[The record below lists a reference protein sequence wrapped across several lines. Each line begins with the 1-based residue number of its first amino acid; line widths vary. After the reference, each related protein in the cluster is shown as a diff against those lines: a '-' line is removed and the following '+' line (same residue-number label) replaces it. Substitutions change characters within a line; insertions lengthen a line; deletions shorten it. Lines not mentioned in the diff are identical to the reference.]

1 MGAAWMELFRSSKGS
16 SSASNSAHSGL
27 PLRGVFA
34 AVASPLFILSTSS
47 GSSSS
52 SPAPAAHPR
61 LSRRPHQLAVRPP
74 PPCSRGRAHRRQT
87 DEWTSG
93 LMRSGSGLGPSPSV
107 SVGDRRSCD
116 LSREFALTEEWLLGG
131 APKHNAKG
139 RGAPSIRGPPGGVSP
154 AKRQR
159 SRPVLEGA
167 AATAASTSA
176 ADDNEGERW
185 RLLEQ
190 LSQVIPTAGSLL
202 RGAGGAPGR
211 EEGPLE
217 GASKAAASEPLDW
230 EACSRALDRLVSMSR
245 PAEKDRTLGEG
256 PPLGGS
262 ADLSLFSL
270 PGEQRKEGALGGSLM
285 DVAKDLFEA
294 SSDPL
299 ESLIGGPP
307 ALSKGPPLLAP
318 VKRSSSGSVQDP
330 MKERQRRELQQ
341 KRTLDLAAQIVSRFK
356 GSRRPGVLQ
365 LLHRF
370 FSCSARQVRDPQ
382 QLEKLVGS
390 CCYII
395 ARQHGDDMSLHDVT
409 AQLEK
414 REGTKGRQRCRC
426 ISKWVVKV
434 CGKLQLRCLPRHRDA
449 EAMASNA
456 LRRICCHLKLL
467 LTRQEQQE
475 QLLLQALKN
484 AYRQCIEEEKA
495 AASSSSSSSSQ
506 QHQEATGDPALAE
519 LDDEDLLRLLLLQ
532 QQEDP
537 AAAAAAAA
545 LEEGKSVGDEAAED
559 KLPDVEAFLKQ
570 FDSDCNAKKEEAEK
584 QEGLQQQ
591 KAKDPAAAAA
601 AAAADPVVCLGA
613 DGSLQLTLA
622 AASEGRASERPAAAA
637 AAGTL
642 EDDLLGPLDEG
653 LLVAAEGV
661 DPAAL
666 DAQIQQHECV
676 LRLLRLLPSAQRIK
690 LDHSIWLQR
699 QRKLALQQLCEQSSL
714 VIKCV
719 SLLQQLTALA
729 FACSAAKN
737 GYHQGPGGLQQQLP
751 TVSTSSSSNS
761 SSGSCSCSGREAETT
776 QAETPQEKTRLSPVS
791 AEGEDP
797 LDENWQQQLLLFV
810 LQQQQLLVFELPRL
824 QLLLRACGRCDA
836 ITTAAHF
843 VIVFEGL
850 QEAARRWSLAAAT
863 TTAAAAATAAAGV
876 PVFQRVVL
884 EALNVDRRS
893 VYKRRREQLH
903 LLMNI
908 FRRVSDIGEVHAK
921 NLGSLLVKAV
931 NDAKVTEEVLR
942 IAETEPLPSPVE
954 GSEDSS
960 TPPDEKCSGQEIQ
973 TTGSVNGQ
981 SSSGSSREDGS
992 SSGRDLMDCLG
1003 GEGPLLSVEATKAR
1017 PAALSAVALSQVD
1030 DVLSEADATI
1040 NSAAA
1045 AAAALR
1051 ELEEVDPALAETP
1064 MARVVSLQYERTQ
1077 QRWVCKWREGVGTGG
1092 RWHRRCFSVVKYGED
1107 GAHTLAAAVAKKLR
1121 DRRSQEN
1128 GGAGGGRHGGSS
1140 SSHADGSSGLHF
1152 SGHPTTKRMSRA
1164 AAGGHSSEGISKAR
1178 NSKRAAAGGGG
1189 GPLFA
1194 GGAAAL
1200 RKGGG
1205 PSSSSY
1211 LNEGRGALQTEEELL
1226 ATLPVDAAL
1235 SSVVASAAYS
1245 DEMERLAQLLH
1256 KARSNPLLARWL
1268 DERAP
1273 PPSAAALRA
1282 AAESLVPYLSFQTAA
1297 EEKAPAAAA
1306 AFKAQQ
1312 QPLPRRGRVA
1322 GAREGM

>member
-1 MGAAWMELFRSSKGS
+1 MPDHPLEAPPHALLF
-16 SSASNSAHSGL
+16 
-27 PLRGVFA
+27 
-34 AVASPLFILSTSS
+34 
-47 GSSSS
+47 
-52 SPAPAAHPR
+52 
-61 LSRRPHQLAVRPP
+61 QLLACRP
-74 PPCSRGRAHRRQT
+74 PPCSRQTGRHTQ
-87 DEWTSG
+87 WTSG

-107 SVGDRRSCD
+107 SVGERRSFD
-116 LSREFALTEEWLLGG
+116 LPRDFAVVEEWLAGG
-131 APKHNAKG
+131 DTKHNSNA
-139 RGAPSIRGPPGGVSP
+139 RGAPSSRGPPGGVSP

-167 AATAASTSA
+167 VTAASTPA
-176 ADDNEGERW
+176 AEDNEGERW

-202 RGAGGAPGR
+202 RAGGAPGG
-211 EEGPLE
+211 EDGPQGPLQ
-217 GASKAAASEPLDW
+217 GASNAAAPEPLDW

-245 PAEKDRTLGEG
+245 PAEDRTSDKGG
-256 PPLGGS
+256 SLGGS
-262 ADLSLFSL
+262 ADLSLFAL
-270 PGEQRKEGALGGSLM
+270 PDEQRQGALGGSLM

-299 ESLIGGPP
+299 ESLTGGP
-307 ALSKGPPLLAP
+307 ALLNATGPPLLAP
-318 VKRSSSGSVQDP
+318 VKRSSSGNAADP

-341 KRTLDLAAQIVSRFK
+341 KRTLDLAAQIVSRFR

-382 QLEKLVGS
+382 ELEKLVGS

-395 ARQHGDDMSLHDVT
+395 ARQHGDDMSLNDVT
-409 AQLEK
+409 AHLEK

-434 CGKLQLRCLPRHRDA
+434 CGRLQLRCLPRHRDA

-475 QLLLQALKN
+475 QLLLQQLKN
-484 AYRQCIEEEKA
+484 AYRQCIEEERA
-495 AASSSSSSSSQ
+495 AACSGSSSSNQ
-506 QHQEATGDPALAE
+506 QQQEATGDPALAE
-519 LDDEDLLRLLLLQ
+519 LDDEELLRLLLLQ
-532 QQEDP
+532 QQDDP

-545 LEEGKSVGDEAAED
+545 GALEEGRSMGEEAAED
-559 KLPDVEAFLKQ
+559 RLPDVEAFLQQ
-570 FDSDCNAKKEEAEK
+570 FDSDCIANKDEAEK

-591 KAKDPAAAAA
+591 MGNDPAAAAA
-601 AAAADPVVCLGA
+601 DTVVSLA
-613 DGSLQLTLA
+613 PDGSLQLTLA
-622 AASEGRASERPAAAA
+622 EASEGRFLERPAAAGKA
-637 AAGTL
+637 FD
-642 EDDLLGPLDEG
+642 DDLLGPLDEG
-653 LLVAAEGV
+653 LLVAAEGL

-690 LDHSIWLQR
+690 LDHSIWMQR

-719 SLLQQLTALA
+719 SLLQQLNALA

-737 GYHQGPGGLQQQLP
+737 GLHQGPGGLQQLLP
-751 TVSTSSSSNS
+751 ATSITSSSSNS
-761 SSGSCSCSGREAETT
+761 SSGSCSCGCREAETT
-776 QAETPQEKTRLSPVS
+776 QADTPQEKARLSPVS
-791 AEGEDP
+791 VEGEDP
-797 LDENWQQQLLLFV
+797 LDENWHQP
-810 LQQQQLLVFELPRL
+810 LQQQQLLQPSDFV
-824 QLLLRACGRCDA
+824 
-836 ITTAAHF
+836 AAAESGHSTGYW
-843 VIVFEGL
+843 IGA
-850 QEAARRWSLAAAT
+850 AARSAH
-863 TTAAAAATAAAGV
+863 GSSSSSSV

-903 LLMNI
+903 LALNI
-908 FRRVSDIGEVHAK
+908 FRRLPDIEEVDVK
-921 NLGSLLVKAV
+921 NLGPLLVKAV
-931 NDAKVTEEVLR
+931 TDPKVTEELLR
-942 IAETEPLPSPVE
+942 IAETEPLPSSLPPSPAE
-954 GSEDSS
+954 GWECSGS
-960 TPPDEKCSGQEIQ
+960 PADEKSSGQEMQ
-973 TTGSVNGQ
+973 ATGSVTAHT
-981 SSSGSSREDGS
+981 SSGSSREDGS
-992 SSGRDLMDCLG
+992 SGRDVVDCPG
-1003 GEGPLLSVEATKAR
+1003 GEGPGPWETTRSR
-1017 PAALSAVALSQVD
+1017 PAALSAAVLSQASG
-1030 DVLSEADATI
+1030 VLSEADATI

-1051 ELEEVDPALAETP
+1051 ELEDVDPALAETP

-1128 GGAGGGRHGGSS
+1128 GGAGGGRQGGAASS
-1140 SSHADGSSGLHF
+1140 NADSSTSSNLQL
-1152 SGHPTTKRMSRA
+1152 SALPTSKRMARA
-1164 AAGGHSSEGISKAR
+1164 AAGGPSSDLSEGLVAQRPPPSGGTSKSR
-1178 NSKRAAAGGGG
+1178 NSKRSAAGGGG
-1189 GPLFA
+1189 GYPSA
-1194 GGAAAL
+1194 GGAAAS
-1200 RKGGG
+1200 RERRG
-1205 PSSSSY
+1205 PSSYSY
-1211 LNEGRGALQTEEELL
+1211 LNERRGAPQTDDELL

-1282 AAESLVPYLSFQTAA
+1282 AAESLVPYLAYQTAA

-1306 AFKAQQ
+1306 AFNTQQ